1 MAPEPL
7 TLRTIHVQ
15 GTPAELG
22 RAHGEE
28 LRSEV
33 RAFVAQRL
41 AALRVY
47 MEERGTHGG
56 VEDFL
61 RVGARCLEIARDWD
75 PLGSAEH
82 DGIAEGAGV
91 DPAELYAV
99 ANMTDV
105 RDVLLLPPP
114 NREDEGC
121 TSFLL
126 PARLSAQRAIVAG
139 QTWDLNPDDLD
150 FVVAVHRRPTEGP
163 ETWSVTCVGC
173 LSLVG
178 MNEWGLAVG
187 TTNIKVR
194 STRPGVGYMSLLH
207 RALQERSRQ
216 AACDT
221 VLGAPR
227 AAAHTYWMADADGG
241 LEIEAMAFDAV
252 VRQLDNAPEALAGDG
267 PLVRT
272 NHCLAPSV
280 AALQG
285 EPTTSSS
292 RARLKRA
299 QELLG
304 RGPHDLESLKALLAD
319 RSDGVDSINRYP
331 EDEQGTTTNSC
342 VLAWPAERLL
352 WACRG
357 PADRGAWVRLPFSFQ

>member
-1 MAPEPL
+1 MGTEPL
-7 TLRTIHVQ
+7 TLRQIHVQ
-15 GTPAELG
+15 GTPTELG
-22 RAHGEE
+22 RSHGEE
-28 LRSEV
+28 LRSEI
-33 RAFVAQRL
+33 RAFVDQRL
-41 AALRVY
+41 AALRAY
-47 MEERGTHGG
+47 MAERGTDRVDEFLQVGG
-56 VEDFL
+56 
-61 RVGARCLEIARDWD
+61 RCLEIAREWD
-75 PLGSAEH
+75 PEGTAEH

-91 DPAELYAV
+91 DAAALYAV

-114 NREDEGC
+114 NQDEGC

-126 PARLSAQRAIVAG
+126 PARLSASNAVVAG

-150 FVVAVHRRPTEGP
+150 FVVAVHRRPKEGP

-178 MNEWGLAVG
+178 MNEWGLSVG

-207 RALQERSRQ
+207 RALRERSRQ
-216 AACDT
+216 SACE
-221 VLGAPR
+221 VILAAPR
-227 AAAHTYWMADADGG
+227 AAAHTYWMADADGA

-252 VRQLDNAPEALAGDG
+252 VRQLDNGPHHLAGGG

-272 NHCLAPSV
+272 NHCIAPSI

-299 QELLG
+299 EELLS
-304 RGPHDLESLKALLAD
+304 RGPHDLDSLRALLAD

-331 EDEQGTTTNSC
+331 EDDQGTTTNSC

-357 PADRGAWVRLPFSFQ
+357 PADRGAWVKLPFSFQ